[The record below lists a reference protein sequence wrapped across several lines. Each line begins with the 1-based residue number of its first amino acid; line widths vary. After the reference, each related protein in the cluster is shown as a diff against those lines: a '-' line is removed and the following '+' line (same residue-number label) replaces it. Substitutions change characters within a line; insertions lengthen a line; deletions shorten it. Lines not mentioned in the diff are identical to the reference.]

1 MKNNGQ
7 RLWQASICLLCAVVT
22 WWMFLRLEGS
32 EFSGGSVTGPLLDL
46 YNSGTLLF
54 VAALVLTFFYL
65 RIAAIIAM
73 AASLV
78 CLPLFLY
85 FTAPGPFRRLFP
97 GEYSVPLQARFVW
110 NKFNILGMFI
120 LVLAMFVSI
129 RSLWIGRET
138 VVQRRDQ

>member
-1 MKNNGQ
+1 
-7 RLWQASICLLCAVVT
+7 
-22 WWMFLRLEGS
+22 MFLRLEGS